1 LASIVSSS
9 ALITA
14 LGVIL
19 AFIKLRRDKTVE
31 TEGKMFRVPG
41 GHIVS
46 MLSIALT
53 LWFLSGL
60 SANKL

>member
-1 LASIVSSS
+1 M
-9 ALITA
+9 
-14 LGVIL
+14 
-19 AFIKLRRDKTVE
+19 TVE
-31 TEGKMFRVPG
+31 TEGKTSRVPG
-41 GHIVS
+41 GYIVS